1 MVIERN
7 SRESFALDLLRFPL
21 AALVVLLHTAVLGDD
36 KGFTYYLANYINA
49 PIVQVA
55 VPAFFFMSGY
65 LFFCGKEEFCWTVYK
80 KKIRKKRVRMNKS
93 SLFCYI

>member
-7 SRESFALDLLRFPL
+7 SRESFALDLLRCPL
-21 AALVVLLHTAVLGDD
+21 AALVVLLHTSALGDD

-65 LFFCGKEEFCWTVYK
+65 LFFVERKNSVGLY
-80 KKIRKKRVRMNKS
+80 IRKR
-93 SLFCYI
+93 